1 MQNREIS
8 GVLELLLKTIDFR
21 VRILKFLL
29 YLQLAPYIHYLC
41 TYLRSRNVKW
51 ISDIY
56 QATSLWKLDRNG

>member
-8 GVLELLLKTIDFR
+8 GVLAAVENNRFSSSHIKVSTVPTI
-21 VRILKFLL
+21 
-29 YLQLAPYIHYLC
+29 APYIHYLC
-41 TYLRSRNVKW
+41 RYLRSRNVKW